1 MSEDKPD
8 NTADEFL
15 NWLCWMWAQ
24 DGERFYPPKETA
36 AECIEN
42 VKENYE
48 DHYDDL
54 KLDLKLV
61 EAYQWEVGQH
71 SRAYTEAVSKF
82 RDAHDWGFSPME
94 RAAREHRDL
103 MERADGEVDPIDW
116 SWLGDRDEF
125 IDGLVKLPEDGED
138 GE

>member
-24 DGERFYPPKETA
+24 DGERFYPPKRTA
-36 AECIEN
+36 EQCVENIFDEVEPDSAEY
-42 VKENYE
+42 KEA
-48 DHYDDL
+48 L
-54 KLDLKLV
+54 S
-61 EAYQWEVGQH
+61 WEVGQH

-82 RDAHDWGFSPME
+82 RDAHHWGFNPME

-103 MERADGEVDPIDW
+103 MKRADGEVDPIDW

-125 IDGLVKLPEDGED
+125 IDGLVKLPDDDE
-138 GE
+138 